1 MTAWHASAMNAP
13 TLLTNLS
20 TIAGDYDALVCDV
33 WGVLHNGATA
43 FPAACAALKNFR
55 DRHGRVILLSNA
67 PRPGSDIEAQFGRFG
82 VPLDCYDTIVTS
94 GAAAREDLARRHGAK
109 MFHLGPDRDV
119 NVYAGLPLIKVATL
133 DEADI
138 VLCTGPF
145 DDEVEGP
152 DDYRQLLADM
162 KARGLTFLCAN
173 PDYQVQRGGK
183 LVYCAGSLAQA
194 YEAIGGE
201 VVYYGKPHLPIY
213 DHVRA
218 VAGGALRFLAIG
230 DGLKTDIKGANA
242 ANLDALFVADGVHG
256 EDVREFTEKHMA
268 ELFEQY
274 GAHARY
280 ATRALVW

>member
-1 MTAWHASAMNAP
+1 MTVP

-20 TIAGDYDALVCDV
+20 TIATQYDALVCDV

-43 FPAACAALKNFR
+43 FPAACAALKHFR

-67 PRPGSDIEAQFGRFG
+67 PRPGSDIEVQFERFG

-94 GAAAREDLARRHGAK
+94 GAAAREDLGRRHGAK
-109 MFHLGPDRDV
+109 MFHLGPDRDG
-119 NVYAGLPLIKVATL
+119 NVYAGLDLEKVATL
-133 DEADI
+133 DAADI

-145 DDEVEGP
+145 DDEVEVP
-152 DDYRQLLADM
+152 DDYKQMLSDM
-162 KARGLTFLCAN
+162 KARSLTFLCAN

-183 LVYCAGSLAQA
+183 LVYCAGALAEA
-194 YEAIGGE
+194 YEAIGGR

-218 VAGGALRFLAIG
+218 AAGGARRFLAIG
-230 DGLKTDIKGANA
+230 DGLRTDIRGANA
-242 ANLDALFVADGVHG
+242 AKMDSLFIADGVHG
-256 EDVREFTEKHMA
+256 EDVREFTAQHMA
-268 ELFEQY
+268 ALFDQY

-280 ATRALVW
+280 AARALVW

>member
-1 MTAWHASAMNAP
+1 MTVP

-20 TIAGDYDALVCDV
+20 TIASNYDALVCDV
-33 WGVLHNGATA
+33 WGVLHNGATP
-43 FPAACAALKNFR
+43 FPAACVALKHFR

-67 PRPGSDIEAQFGRFG
+67 PRPAGDIEAQFERIG

-94 GAAAREDLARRHGAK
+94 GAAAREDLGRRRGAR
-109 MFHLGPDRDV
+109 MFHLGPERDV
-119 NVYAGLPLIKVATL
+119 NVYAGLDLAKVKAL
-133 DEADI
+133 DDADI

-152 DDYRQLLADM
+152 DDYKQLLAGM
-162 KARGLTFLCAN
+162 RAKGLTFLCAN

-183 LVYCAGSLAQA
+183 LVYCAGALAQA
-194 YEAIGGE
+194 YEAIGGK

-218 VAGGALRFLAIG
+218 VAGGASRFLAIG
-230 DGLKTDIKGANA
+230 DGLKTDIRGANA
-242 ANLDALFVADGVHG
+242 AKIDSLFIADGVHG

-268 ELFEQY
+268 ELFDRY

-280 ATRALVW
+280 AARALVW

>member
-1 MTAWHASAMNAP
+1 MTVPA
-13 TLLTNLS
+13 LLSNLS
-20 TIAGDYDALVCDV
+20 TIASDYDALVCDV

-43 FPAACAALKNFR
+43 FPAACAALRNFR

-67 PRPGSDIEAQFGRFG
+67 PRPASDIEAQFERFG

-109 MFHLGPDRDV
+109 MFHFGPARDV
-119 NVYAGLPLIKVATL
+119 NVYAGLPVEKVSVL
-133 DEADI
+133 DDANV

-162 KARGLTFLCAN
+162 RARDLTFLCAN

-183 LVYCAGSLAQA
+183 LVYCAGALAQA
-194 YEAIGGE
+194 YEALGGR

-218 VAGGALRFLAIG
+218 VAGGARRFLAIG

-242 ANLDALFVADGVHG
+242 TGIDALFIADGVHG
-256 EDVREFTEKHMA
+256 EDVREFTENHMV

-280 ATRALVW
+280 AARALVW